1 MKILKNNNGGITIEG
16 RNLDDI
22 LDFDLISVA
31 YRLVDYYTDNDRIAE
46 VIQMLMQ
53 DSDERGIVIDER
65 IS

>member
-1 MKILKNNNGGITIEG
+1 VKILKNNNGGITIEG